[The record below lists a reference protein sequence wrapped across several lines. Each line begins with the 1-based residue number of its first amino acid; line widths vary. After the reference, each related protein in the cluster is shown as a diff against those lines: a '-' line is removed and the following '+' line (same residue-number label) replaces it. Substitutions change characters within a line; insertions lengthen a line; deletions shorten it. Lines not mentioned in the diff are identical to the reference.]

1 MNRRLLPIGI
11 SVSALAGLFAGSLL
25 ASASQPGLQGD
36 DADGAYSRVVEAMGE
51 WEWSGDAVWLTE
63 TLREALPNVR
73 FSIDG
78 GPDSTA
84 YDAVYEGRVVNVR
97 EGVGYITE
105 SGRGTSKVVDF
116 GDSQAEWQTV
126 ELTLDVESDFDSSA
140 GDVETVDFVAV
151 LGFGL
156 DLETMKIGLE
166 GRRVLVV
173 LDDSAVSH
181 DPTLMGVARGADCLA
196 WWARMDLFRCRYWG
210 TRRFPIWMVLR
221 RWTRFWPLPRNR
233 PRRSRSHWT
242 AASHE

>member
-181 DPTLMGVARGADCLA
+181 DPTLMGVARGGG
-196 WWARMDLFRCRYWG
+196 LFG
-210 TRRFPIWMVLR
+210 MVGEDGSL
-221 RWTRFWPLPRNR
+221 
-233 PRRSRSHWT
+233 
-242 AASHE
+242 